1 MAEDFQIKHTRSFQQ
16 LQQYT
21 NEPDSCFGQA
31 GKLLGDK
38 RLVQYNAGK
47 PSPSLPSA
55 MCAAADRVGATDL
68 QHACA
73 VQSLYHFFEKFWK
86 AKPACMLMDCHAR
99 RVLEAI
105 SRSRYLGLTSS
116 SLNCLLD
123 SGVSTSGQ
131 AAASSLDIAQY
142 FSQSQSTDESQLDAC
157 RAHSFRHSAHID
169 RGLLT
174 LIWSDN
180 VSGLQVDL
188 QNMCLLV
195 LKDVHM

>member
-1 MAEDFQIKHTRSFQQ
+1 
-16 LQQYT
+16 
-21 NEPDSCFGQA
+21 
-31 GKLLGDK
+31 
-38 RLVQYNAGK
+38 
-47 PSPSLPSA
+47 
-55 MCAAADRVGATDL
+55 
-68 QHACA
+68 
-73 VQSLYHFFEKFWK
+73 
-86 AKPACMLMDCHAR
+86 MLMDCHAR